1 MKPVKVLS
9 LFDGISCGRVA
20 LGRANIPV
28 ERYVAYEIEKTAIK
42 IAQKN
47 YPDTEEMGDVFKADF
62 KEFRGFDMLIGGS
75 PCFVA
80 GTQVLTIDGYKNI
93 EDLEVGDLV
102 YTHNDQYKPITAVG
116 HKEANVWSVKSQG
129 TEDFIV
135 TENHPFYVRNMKR
148 TGHFSKRTF
157 AEPDWKEVKDLKK
170 GDFLASPIIQTEK
183 NPDNLSEEDC
193 WLIGRY
199 IADGHIRH
207 TKRPGRKNSYQYGI
221 VYSIGDK
228 KLDDFKS
235 HVKSYNFSCYPH
247 SQSVHRCVI
256 SSKEWVERIEK
267 YGIGKSCYEKIVP
280 NIILNLPKNLCKAV
294 VEGYVSGDGHFDKA
308 TKQWCACTVSKSLAY
323 SMALLVQKAYN
334 VNCSVKSVLPRTKEH
349 RICGR
354 VIKSN
359 PQWIITFRQ
368 EMKPQSIAKV
378 IDTKVYTPFKS
389 KSYVGKDIVY
399 NISVKDDESYI
410 ANNRVVHNCTY
421 WSIAQKSGARETTNS
436 GLGWDLFSQYIRA
449 LKEGEIPY
457 FLYENNYSMDKNIKA
472 EITKA
477 FNEVMQWR
485 KENLPKDSEAYK
497 AACNYDKIEP
507 VHINSGLVSAQSRDR
522 YYWTNIPCN
531 GNDYLPSDKGIKLQ
545 DIIEFGWTPREK
557 AYCLTRRYSGFQGTE
572 SYQCR
577 RYFNKSFGTAI
588 FKDEE
593 SYYSVKVDFEKDNY
607 FDKGKEVEHDLH
619 KRRIRQMTP
628 IECERLQTLPDNYTE
643 GVSDSYRINGCGN
656 GWTVDVIAWLMA
668 GFERSKHPRK
678 KFNFGSL

>member
-1 MKPVKVLS
+1 MKVLS

-28 ERYVAYEIEKTAIK
+28 ERYVAYEIEKTAIQ

-62 KEFRGFDMLIGGS
+62 HDYKGFDMLIGGS
-75 PCFVA
+75 PC
-80 GTQVLTIDGYKNI
+80 
-93 EDLEVGDLV
+93 
-102 YTHNDQYKPITAVG
+102 
-116 HKEANVWSVKSQG
+116 
-129 TEDFIV
+129 
-135 TENHPFYVRNMKR
+135 
-148 TGHFSKRTF
+148 
-157 AEPDWKEVKDLKK
+157 
-170 GDFLASPIIQTEK
+170 
-183 NPDNLSEEDC
+183 
-193 WLIGRY
+193 
-199 IADGHIRH
+199 
-207 TKRPGRKNSYQYGI
+207 
-221 VYSIGDK
+221 
-228 KLDDFKS
+228 
-235 HVKSYNFSCYPH
+235 
-247 SQSVHRCVI
+247 
-256 SSKEWVERIEK
+256 
-267 YGIGKSCYEKIVP
+267 
-280 NIILNLPKNLCKAV
+280 
-294 VEGYVSGDGHFDKA
+294 
-308 TKQWCACTVSKSLAY
+308 
-323 SMALLVQKAYN
+323 
-334 VNCSVKSVLPRTKEH
+334 
-349 RICGR
+349 
-354 VIKSN
+354 
-359 PQWIITFRQ
+359 
-368 EMKPQSIAKV
+368 
-378 IDTKVYTPFKS
+378 
-389 KSYVGKDIVY
+389 
-399 NISVKDDESYI
+399 
-410 ANNRVVHNCTY
+410 TY
-421 WSIAQKSGARETTNS
+421 WSIAQNANRRETTNS

-457 FLYENNYSMDKNIKA
+457 FLYENNYSMDKSIKA

-531 GNDYLPSDKGIKLQ
+531 GNDYLPSDKGIKLS

-557 AYCLTRRYSGFQGTE
+557 AHCLTRRYSGFQGTE

-593 SYYSVKVDFEKDNY
+593 SYYSVKADFEKDNY
-607 FDKGKEVEHDLH
+607 FDKDIEVEHDIH

-668 GFERSKHPRK
+668 GFERSKHPKR